1 MALDK
6 LVDSTQLDSDLS
18 SVANAIRA
26 KSGGSASLAFPAG
39 FVSEIQAI
47 PSGGGG
53 PHEVPDGYTQLL
65 YLEGTGTQWIK
76 TDIAPTLEI
85 KIQVTGQRTVTNAYS
100 IIAGCKNP
108 STYIPVN
115 SGAAG
120 STFYCKFGTLAE
132 NHVAN
137 PLPQGTFGPP
147 TITVDKTQATFEAEG
162 FPTGAT
168 KTLALGATALDTI
181 NPDTRVALF
190 GRHDGSTD
198 SAALTSGRIYRAK
211 IWIDNVL
218 VGDYVPAKRDADD
231 VLGMYDLVSNTF
243 YTNAGTGVFTGGEYE

>member
-1 MALDK
+1 MANYIA
-6 LVDSTQLDSDLS
+6 SDTDLTA
-18 SVANAIRA
+18 VANAIRA

-76 TDIAPTLEI
+76 TDVAPTLEI
-85 KIQVTGQRTVTNAYS
+85 KIQVTGQRTETSGYS

-108 STYIPVN
+108 SVYIPVN
-115 SGAAG
+115 YGAYG
-120 STFYCKFGTLAE
+120 GTYYCKFGSLAE
-132 NHVAN
+132 KHVDG
-137 PLPQGTFGPP
+137 PLPIGTFGPP
-147 TITVDKTQATFEAEG
+147 TIAVAKTQATFEAEG
-162 FPTGAT
+162 FPI

-181 NPDTRVALF
+181 SPNTRVALF
-190 GRHDGSTD
+190 GCYSGSTG
-198 SAALTSGRIYRAK
+198 SASLTSGRIYRAK

-218 VGDYVPAKRDADD
+218 VGDYVPSKRDADD
-231 VLGMYDLVSNTF
+231 VLGMYDLVSDTF
-243 YTNAGTGVFTGGEYE
+243 YTNAGTGTFIGGEYE